1 MHHQVKDP
9 WQAAPSSALV
19 VDLSGVTFCDSTGIG
34 VLVLLLQQSR
44 RQQAGL
50 VLAQVPAPLE
60 RILSITSL
68 RTTFQIAP
76 SLEQAIQTVTVT
88 RAVTPA
94 SGPSPK
100 PLEAGG

>member
-1 MHHQVKDP
+1 MTEDH
-9 WQAAPSSALV
+9 
-19 VDLSGVTFCDSTGIG
+19 GSTERFTVSIA